1 MNAFARPQ
9 IIALAAL
16 GGLIALCAVVLG
28 VTLQIR
34 SEARDDLDV
43 KRAAFARFTALP
55 GGRAGAAVQAGRAPA
70 AALIDAPTQG
80 QAGAQLEAYLAR
92 LATAQGASVMSSGI
106 EGERKGEPEV
116 IRVQATLE
124 TTLGAMQTLVYE
136 LETGTP
142 YVLIESLSVQPATG
156 GPQSAALAD
165 PPLRVV
171 LILRAMWRR
180 GTA

>member
-1 MNAFARPQ
+1 MNALARPQ
-9 IIALAAL
+9 TIALAAL

-28 VTLQIR
+28 IALQIR
-34 SEARDDLDV
+34 VEARDDLDE
-43 KRAAFARFTALP
+43 KRAAFARFSSLP
-55 GGRAGAAVQAGRAPA
+55 AARAGAAGQTGRAPA

-80 QAGAQLEAYLAR
+80 QAGAQLQAYLSR
-92 LATAQGASVMSSGI
+92 LARSQGASVMSSGI
-106 EGERKGEPEV
+106 EGERKGEPEA

-124 TTLGAMQTLVYE
+124 TSLGAMQILVYE

-142 YVLIESLSVQPATG
+142 YVVIESLSLQPATG

-171 LILRAMWRR
+171 LVLRAMWRR

>member
-1 MNAFARPQ
+1 MNALARPQ
-9 IIALAAL
+9 TIALAAL

-28 VTLQIR
+28 VALQIR
-34 SEARDDLDV
+34 AEARDDLEE
-43 KRAAFARFTALP
+43 KRAAFARFSALP
-55 GGRAGAAVQAGRAPA
+55 AARAGAANQTGRAPA

-80 QAGAQLEAYLAR
+80 QAGAQLQAYLSR
-92 LATAQGASVMSSGI
+92 LARGQGAAVMSSGI
-106 EGERKGEPEV
+106 EGERKGEPEA

-124 TTLGAMQTLVYE
+124 TSLGAMQTLVYE

-142 YVLIESLSVQPATG
+142 YVVIESLNMQPATG
-156 GPQSAALAD
+156 GPQGAALAD

-171 LILRAMWRR
+171 LVLRAMWRR

>member
-1 MNAFARPQ
+1 MNALGRPQ
-9 IIALAAL
+9 TIALAAL

-28 VTLQIR
+28 VALQIR
-34 SEARDDLDV
+34 SEARDGLEE

-55 GGRAGAAVQAGRAPA
+55 AARAGAAGQTGRAPA

-80 QAGAQLEAYLAR
+80 QAGAQLQAYLSR
-92 LATAQGASVMSSGI
+92 LARGQGASVMSSGV
-106 EGERKGEPEV
+106 EGERKGEPDA

-124 TTLGAMQTLVYE
+124 TSLEAMQMLVYE

-142 YVLIESLSVQPATG
+142 YVVIESLSLQPATG
-156 GPQSAALAD
+156 GPSGAALAD

-171 LILRAMWRR
+171 LVLRALWRR

>member
-1 MNAFARPQ
+1 MNALGRPQ
-9 IIALAAL
+9 TIALAAL

-28 VTLQIR
+28 VALQIR
-34 SEARDDLDV
+34 SEARDDLDQ
-43 KRAAFARFTALP
+43 KRAAFTRFTALP
-55 GGRAGAAVQAGRAPA
+55 TARAGAAGQTGRAPA

-80 QAGAQLEAYLAR
+80 QAGAQLQTYLSRLAR
-92 LATAQGASVMSSGI
+92 GQGASVMSSGV
-106 EGERKGEPEV
+106 EGERKGEPEA

-124 TTLGAMQTLVYE
+124 TSLEAMQILVYQ

-142 YVLIESLSVQPATG
+142 YVVIESLSVQPATG
-156 GPQSAALAD
+156 GPPGAGLAD

-171 LILRAMWRR
+171 LVLRALWRR